1 MTHRFVNRRPPISP
15 RRNRISVNK
24 GPMFVTTL
32 AQIAN
37 RSYDYN
43 GRDNVYYPPM
53 QYKRFRYFRQY
64 EYSPRTIR
72 GLLEYKPIIARPLL
86 LPPLGFKWFFF
97 ALHSPSAFSLYFP
110 PFFIDHRRAPF
121 AFFRH
126 LQKCW
131 GANRSWTGFPFD
143 FFVTLVTICAK
154 VEDSSDFIFMMI
166 NLFSPN
172 SEDEII
178 II

>member
-1 MTHRFVNRRPPISP
+1 M
-15 RRNRISVNK
+15 NK

-97 ALHSPSAFSLYFP
+97 APHFSLRFLALFFPPLFHRSPPRSFRFLSSPSKMP
-110 PFFIDHRRAPF
+110 D
-121 AFFRH
+121 
-126 LQKCW
+126 
-131 GANRSWTGFPFD
+131 RSRTGPEFEGVSHISVRFLRKSK
-143 FFVTLVTICAK
+143 TLSI
-154 VEDSSDFIFMMI
+154 
-166 NLFSPN
+166 LFSRCQICFFPN
-172 SEDEII
+172 GEDEII

>member
-1 MTHRFVNRRPPISP
+1 
-15 RRNRISVNK
+15 
-24 GPMFVTTL
+24 MFVTTL

-43 GRDNVYYPPM
+43 GRDNVYYAPM

-72 GLLEYKPIIARPLL
+72 GLLEYKPIIARPPFYFLL
-86 LPPLGFKWFFF
+86 SVLNGF
-97 ALHSPSAFSLYFP
+97 SSLYIPPSLSRFIP
-110 PFFIDHRRAPF
+110 PFFSSITAPF

-131 GANRSWTGFPFD
+131 GANRSRARPEFEGVGRISVPFLPD
-143 FFVTLVTICAK
+143 LCDHFAACAK
-154 VEDSSDFIFMMI
+154 AKTLPILFSRRTMV

-172 SEDEII
+172 CEGEII
-178 II
+178 I